1 MRIYHYLSGQL
12 LQTISVKLEN
22 SPFLKLYVDFF
33 KLKCFC
39 DVSLCAACCLCLDV
53 RPRTAAFQICET
65 HSFSESLLSLASLCQ
80 ASVSGPASDTSSLQS
95 PGCNAEAMR
104 CREIP
109 WILLA
114 LNMDENHGLIEE
126 AGIQAASRIFRF
138 VTIKRWSMHQQSE
151 AHKSQISPLLAIIF
165 LARLISLVSKWYAVV
180 SRRSFAVVN
189 GGYFRLLVFQASD
202 DIFVTDSVVTSGP
215 KLVFVYAINSEA
227 GSQLSPSCWCLGIE
241 ESDWAAALEL
251 YNEHLNVW
259 SILAHTALEIINGH
273 SSLPQTAALSSHW
286 AQEKYTSPSQVVIT
300 RVSVTLQNSLIII
313 LMTNMRVT
321 FGEQF

>member
-1 MRIYHYLSGQL
+1 MRIYHYLSGQLL

-286 AQEKYTSPSQVVIT
+286 AQEKDTSLVVIT
-300 RVSVTLQNSLIII
+300 RVSVTLHNSMILI